1 MWLYLVAHGKFIAKK
16 PDIRKLD
23 KPNIRSS
30 YQTQGGGTL
39 PRKTAPN
46 TNNTSRNNVVPIS
59 TEQKPAKPSH
69 GRGGKDN
76 FPQSRAGLIQ
86 TEEDRQ
92 FVSTLLSEVLT
103 EYNRPRVKSNEEL
116 TERLADYFDRCAA
129 TGQVPTVEEMCMST
143 GFGYSYI
150 HDIETGRRKGFSPDT
165 ADIIKKAKN
174 FLMTFD
180 AKLAVSGKMNF
191 LAYCFRAKNYY
202 GMVDKQEHVISPQAQ
217 DETQYNAEDIMKR
230 YVLDDPN
237 TIETTAEDT

>member
-1 MWLYLVAHGKFIAKK
+1 M
-16 PDIRKLD
+16 
-23 KPNIRSS
+23 
-30 YQTQGGGTL
+30 
-39 PRKTAPN
+39 PRKTSNTDTPNGAAP
-46 TNNTSRNNVVPIS
+46 NNVVPIKTR
-59 TEQKPAKPSH
+59 TENAKPTR

-76 FPQSRAGLIQ
+76 FPSSRAGLIQ

-116 TERLADYFDRCAA
+116 TERLADYFDRCAT
-129 TGQVPTVEEMCMST
+129 TGQVPTVEEMCMCT
-143 GFGYSYI
+143 GYGYSYI

-202 GMVDKQEHVISPQAQ
+202 GMVDKQEHVITPTVQ
-217 DETQYNAEDIMKR
+217 DETQYNEQDILKR

-237 TIETTAEDT
+237 TIETTAEDA